1 MSLNAQV
8 SAERVHIGFFGLRNA
23 GKSSLVNRVT
33 GQELSVVSEVRGTT
47 TDPVRKAMELLPLG
61 PVVIIDTPGLDDEG
75 TLGEER
81 VRRARRVLDQ
91 TDIAV
96 LVVDAAA
103 GLSQA
108 DRGLTQ
114 LFEERH
120 IPYVIAMN
128 KADLVTVPEN
138 IPENMIFV
146 SARENGNI
154 HALKEKI
161 AALVRSVP
169 PARELIADL
178 VSPGD
183 AVVLV
188 TPIDSAAPK
197 GRLILP
203 QQQTIR
209 SLLDAGCIPVVARET
224 ELART
229 LSLLREPP
237 ALVVTDSQAFGMVS
251 RIVPDSVRLTSF
263 SILFARYK
271 GDLRTAV
278 LGAAALR
285 QLKDGDTV
293 LISEGCTHHRQ
304 CGDIGTEK
312 LPRWVRQYTGRDIRF
327 VFTSGGEFPE
337 NLSPY
342 ALDHP
347 SAARACWA
355 SAKCSRVCAAQRN
368 SVSLSPTTALPSRRF
383 TVFSTVR
390 CVRFPRFTQS
400 GRNSSSKKVFCLLF
414 ARFYSIMQA
423 YRCIELEARC
433 A

>member
-33 GQELSVVSEVRGTT
+33 GQTLSIVSEVRGTT
-47 TDPVRKAMELLPLG
+47 TDPVRKAMELLPVG

-75 TLGEER
+75 ALGEER
-81 VRRARRVLDQ
+81 VRRTRRVLDQ

-108 DRGLTQ
+108 DRELMQ
-114 LFEERH
+114 LFEVKR
-120 IPYVIAMN
+120 IPFIVAMN
-128 KADLVTVPEN
+128 KADLVSVPESVPEN
-138 IPENMIFV
+138 TIYV
-146 SARENGNI
+146 SAQKNENI
-154 HALKEKI
+154 YTLKEKI
-161 AALVRSVP
+161 AALARSAASP
-169 PARELIADL
+169 RELIADL

-209 SLLDAGCIPVVARET
+209 ALLDAGCVPVVTRET
-224 ELART
+224 ELSRT
-229 LSLLREPP
+229 LLLLSEPP
-237 ALVVTDSQAFGMVS
+237 ALVVTDSQAFGIVS
-251 RIVPDSVRLTSF
+251 KIVPESVRLTSF

-271 GDLRTAV
+271 GDLRTTV

-285 QLKDGDTV
+285 RLKDGDTV

-312 LPRWVRQYTGRDIRF
+312 LPRWVKSYTGRDVNF
-327 VFTSGGEFPE
+327 AFTSGGEFPDD
-337 NLSPY
+337 LSPY
-342 ALDHP
+342 ALVIHCGACMLNEREMQSRLCRAAEQSVPITNYGIAIAQMHGILDRALQP
-347 SAARACWA
+347 FSALHAEW
-355 SAKCSRVCAAQRN
+355 SAQQLV
-368 SVSLSPTTALPSRRF
+368 
-383 TVFSTVR
+383 
-390 CVRFPRFTQS
+390 
-400 GRNSSSKKVFCLLF
+400 
-414 ARFYSIMQA
+414 
-423 YRCIELEARC
+423 
-433 A
+433 

>member
-33 GQELSVVSEVRGTT
+33 GQTLSIVSEVRGTT
-47 TDPVRKAMELLPLG
+47 TDPVRKAMELLPVG

-75 TLGEER
+75 ALGEER

-91 TDIAV
+91 TDVAV

-108 DRGLTQ
+108 DRELMQ

-120 IPYVIAMN
+120 IPFVVAMN
-128 KADLVTVPEN
+128 KADLVSVPEN
-138 IPENMIFV
+138 VPENTIYV
-146 SARENGNI
+146 SARENENI
-154 HALKEKI
+154 YALKEKI
-161 AALVRSVP
+161 AALARSTASP
-169 PARELIADL
+169 RELIADL

-209 SLLDAGCIPVVARET
+209 ALLDAGCVPVVTRET
-224 ELART
+224 ELSRT
-229 LSLLREPP
+229 LALLSEPP
-237 ALVVTDSQAFGMVS
+237 ALVVTDSQAFGVVS
-251 RIVPDSVRLTSF
+251 KIVPENVRLTSF

-285 QLKDGDTV
+285 RLKDGDTV

-312 LPRWVRQYTGRDIRF
+312 LPRWVKSYTGRNVNF
-327 VFTSGGEFPE
+327 AFTSGGEFPDD
-337 NLSPY
+337 LSPY
-342 ALDHP
+342 ALVIHCGACMLNEREMQSRLRRAAEQAVPITNYGIAIAQIHGILDRALQP
-347 SAARACWA
+347 FSALHAEWT
-355 SAKCSRVCAAQRN
+355 AQQL
-368 SVSLSPTTALPSRRF
+368 V
-383 TVFSTVR
+383 
-390 CVRFPRFTQS
+390 
-400 GRNSSSKKVFCLLF
+400 
-414 ARFYSIMQA
+414 
-423 YRCIELEARC
+423 
-433 A
+433 

>member
-33 GQELSVVSEVRGTT
+33 GQTLSIVSEVRGTT
-47 TDPVRKAMELLPLG
+47 TDPVRKAMELLPVG

-75 TLGEER
+75 ALGEER
-81 VRRARRVLDQ
+81 VRRTRRVLDQ
-91 TDIAV
+91 ADIAV

-108 DRGLTQ
+108 DRELMQ
-114 LFEERH
+114 LFEGKR
-120 IPYVIAMN
+120 IPFVVAMN
-128 KADLVTVPEN
+128 KADLVSVPESVPEN
-138 IPENMIFV
+138 TIYV
-146 SARENGNI
+146 SAQENENI
-154 HALKEKI
+154 YALKEKI
-161 AALVRSVP
+161 AALSRSAASP
-169 PARELIADL
+169 RELIADL

-209 SLLDAGCIPVVARET
+209 ALLDAGCVPVVTRET
-224 ELART
+224 ELSRT
-229 LSLLREPP
+229 LSLLSEPP
-237 ALVVTDSQAFGMVS
+237 ALVVTDSQAFGIVS
-251 RIVPDSVRLTSF
+251 KTVPESVRLTSF

-271 GDLRTAV
+271 GDLRTTV

-285 QLKDGDTV
+285 RLKDGDTI

-312 LPRWVRQYTGRDIRF
+312 LPRWVKSYTGRDVNF
-327 VFTSGGEFPE
+327 AFTSGGEFPDD
-337 NLSPY
+337 LSPY
-342 ALDHP
+342 ALVIHCGACMLNEREMQSRLCRAAEQSVPITNYGIAIAQMHGILDRALQP
-347 SAARACWA
+347 FSALHAEW
-355 SAKCSRVCAAQRN
+355 SAQQLV
-368 SVSLSPTTALPSRRF
+368 
-383 TVFSTVR
+383 
-390 CVRFPRFTQS
+390 
-400 GRNSSSKKVFCLLF
+400 
-414 ARFYSIMQA
+414 
-423 YRCIELEARC
+423 
-433 A
+433 

>member
-33 GQELSVVSEVRGTT
+33 GQTLSIVSEVRGTT
-47 TDPVRKAMELLPLG
+47 TDPVRKAMELLPVG

-75 TLGEER
+75 ALGEER
-81 VRRARRVLDQ
+81 VRRTRRVLDQ

-108 DRGLTQ
+108 DRELMQ
-114 LFEERH
+114 LFEGKR
-120 IPYVIAMN
+120 IPFVVAMN
-128 KADLVTVPEN
+128 KADLVSVPESVPEN
-138 IPENMIFV
+138 TIYV
-146 SARENGNI
+146 SAQKNENI
-154 HALKEKI
+154 YTLKEKI
-161 AALVRSVP
+161 AALARSAASP
-169 PARELIADL
+169 RELIADL
-178 VSPGD
+178 VSSGD

-209 SLLDAGCIPVVARET
+209 ALLDAGCVPVVTRET
-224 ELART
+224 ELSRT
-229 LSLLREPP
+229 LSLLSEPP
-237 ALVVTDSQAFGMVS
+237 ALVVTDSQAFGIVS
-251 RIVPDSVRLTSF
+251 KTVPESVRLTSF

-271 GDLRTAV
+271 GDLRTTV

-285 QLKDGDTV
+285 RLKDGDTV

-312 LPRWVRQYTGRDIRF
+312 LPRWVKSYTGRDVNF
-327 VFTSGGEFPE
+327 AFTSGGEFPD

-342 ALDHP
+342 ALVIHCGACMLNEREMQSRLCRAAEQSVPITNYGIAIAQMHGILDRALRP
-347 SAARACWA
+347 FSALHAEW
-355 SAKCSRVCAAQRN
+355 SAQQLV
-368 SVSLSPTTALPSRRF
+368 
-383 TVFSTVR
+383 
-390 CVRFPRFTQS
+390 
-400 GRNSSSKKVFCLLF
+400 
-414 ARFYSIMQA
+414 
-423 YRCIELEARC
+423 
-433 A
+433 

>member
-33 GQELSVVSEVRGTT
+33 GQTLSIVSEVRGTT
-47 TDPVRKAMELLPLG
+47 TDPVRKAMELLPVG

-75 TLGEER
+75 ALGEER
-81 VRRARRVLDQ
+81 VRRTRRVLDQ

-108 DRGLTQ
+108 DRELMQ
-114 LFEERH
+114 LFEGKR
-120 IPYVIAMN
+120 IPFVVAMN
-128 KADLVTVPEN
+128 KADLVSVPESVPEN
-138 IPENMIFV
+138 TIYV
-146 SARENGNI
+146 SAQENENI
-154 HALKEKI
+154 YALKEKI
-161 AALVRSVP
+161 AALARSAASP
-169 PARELIADL
+169 RELIADL

-209 SLLDAGCIPVVARET
+209 ALLDAGCVPVVTRET
-224 ELART
+224 ELSRT
-229 LSLLREPP
+229 LLLLSEPP
-237 ALVVTDSQAFGMVS
+237 ALVVTDSQAFGIVS
-251 RIVPDSVRLTSF
+251 KIVPESVRLTSF

-271 GDLRTAV
+271 GDLRTTV

-285 QLKDGDTV
+285 RLKDGDTV

-312 LPRWVRQYTGRDIRF
+312 LPRWVKSYTGRDVNF
-327 VFTSGGEFPE
+327 AFTSGGEFPDD
-337 NLSPY
+337 LSPY
-342 ALDHP
+342 ALVIHCGACMLNEREMQSRLCRAAEQSVPITNYGIAIAQMHGILDRALQP
-347 SAARACWA
+347 FSALHAEW
-355 SAKCSRVCAAQRN
+355 SAQQLV
-368 SVSLSPTTALPSRRF
+368 
-383 TVFSTVR
+383 
-390 CVRFPRFTQS
+390 
-400 GRNSSSKKVFCLLF
+400 
-414 ARFYSIMQA
+414 
-423 YRCIELEARC
+423 
-433 A
+433 

>member
-33 GQELSVVSEVRGTT
+33 GQTLSIVSKVRGTT
-47 TDPVRKAMELLPLG
+47 TDPVRKAMELLPVG

-75 TLGEER
+75 ALGEER
-81 VRRARRVLDQ
+81 VRCTRRVLDQ

-108 DRGLTQ
+108 DRELMQ
-114 LFEERH
+114 LFEGKR
-120 IPYVIAMN
+120 IPFVVAMN
-128 KADLVTVPEN
+128 KADLVSVPESVPEN
-138 IPENMIFV
+138 TIYV
-146 SARENGNI
+146 SAQENENI
-154 HALKEKI
+154 YALKEKI
-161 AALVRSVP
+161 AALSRSAASP
-169 PARELIADL
+169 RELIADL

-209 SLLDAGCIPVVARET
+209 ALLDAGCVPVVTRET
-224 ELART
+224 ELSRT
-229 LSLLREPP
+229 LSLLSEPP
-237 ALVVTDSQAFGMVS
+237 ALVVTDSQAFGIVS
-251 RIVPDSVRLTSF
+251 KIVSESVRLTSF

-285 QLKDGDTV
+285 RLKDGDTV

-312 LPRWVRQYTGRDIRF
+312 LPRWVKSYTGRDVNF
-327 VFTSGGEFPE
+327 AFTSGGEFPDD
-337 NLSPY
+337 LSPY
-342 ALDHP
+342 ALVIHCGACMLNEREMQSRLCRAAEQSVPITNYGIAIAQIHGILDRALRP
-347 SAARACWA
+347 FSALHAEW
-355 SAKCSRVCAAQRN
+355 SAQQLV
-368 SVSLSPTTALPSRRF
+368 
-383 TVFSTVR
+383 
-390 CVRFPRFTQS
+390 
-400 GRNSSSKKVFCLLF
+400 
-414 ARFYSIMQA
+414 
-423 YRCIELEARC
+423 
-433 A
+433 

>member
-33 GQELSVVSEVRGTT
+33 GQTLSIVSEVRGTT
-47 TDPVRKAMELLPLG
+47 TDPVRKAMELLPVG

-75 TLGEER
+75 ALGEER
-81 VRRARRVLDQ
+81 VRRTRRVLDQ

-108 DRGLTQ
+108 DRELMR
-114 LFEERH
+114 LFEGKR
-120 IPYVIAMN
+120 IPFVVAMN
-128 KADLVTVPEN
+128 KADLVSVPESVPEN
-138 IPENMIFV
+138 TIYV
-146 SARENGNI
+146 SAQENENI
-154 HALKEKI
+154 YTLKGKI
-161 AALVRSVP
+161 AALARSAASP
-169 PARELIADL
+169 RELIADL

-209 SLLDAGCIPVVARET
+209 ALLDAGCVPVVTRET
-224 ELART
+224 ELSRT
-229 LSLLREPP
+229 LSLLSEPP
-237 ALVVTDSQAFGMVS
+237 ALVVTDSQAFGIVS
-251 RIVPDSVRLTSF
+251 KIVPESVRLTSF

-285 QLKDGDTV
+285 RLKDGDTV

-312 LPRWVRQYTGRDIRF
+312 LPRWVKSYTGRDVNF
-327 VFTSGGEFPE
+327 AFTSGGEFPDD
-337 NLSPY
+337 LSPY
-342 ALDHP
+342 ALVIHCGACMLNEREMQSRLCRAAEQSVPITNYGIAIAQIHGILDRALQP
-347 SAARACWA
+347 FSALHAEW
-355 SAKCSRVCAAQRN
+355 SAQQLV
-368 SVSLSPTTALPSRRF
+368 
-383 TVFSTVR
+383 
-390 CVRFPRFTQS
+390 
-400 GRNSSSKKVFCLLF
+400 
-414 ARFYSIMQA
+414 
-423 YRCIELEARC
+423 
-433 A
+433 

>member
-33 GQELSVVSEVRGTT
+33 GQTLSIVSEVRGTT
-47 TDPVRKAMELLPLG
+47 TDPVRKAMELLPVG

-75 TLGEER
+75 ALGEER
-81 VRRARRVLDQ
+81 VRRTRRVLDQ

-108 DRGLTQ
+108 DRELMQ
-114 LFEERH
+114 LFEGKR
-120 IPYVIAMN
+120 IPFVVAMN
-128 KADLVTVPEN
+128 KTDLVSVPESVPEN
-138 IPENMIFV
+138 TIYV
-146 SARENGNI
+146 SAQKNENI
-154 HALKEKI
+154 YALKEKI
-161 AALVRSVP
+161 AALARSAASP
-169 PARELIADL
+169 RELIADL
-178 VSPGD
+178 VSSGD

-209 SLLDAGCIPVVARET
+209 ALLDAGCVPVVTRET
-224 ELART
+224 ELSRT
-229 LSLLREPP
+229 LSLLSEPP
-237 ALVVTDSQAFGMVS
+237 TLVVTDSQAFGIVS
-251 RIVPDSVRLTSF
+251 KIVPESVRLTSF

-285 QLKDGDTV
+285 RLKDGDTV

-312 LPRWVRQYTGRDIRF
+312 LPRWVKSYTGRDVNF
-327 VFTSGGEFPE
+327 AFTSGGEFPDD
-337 NLSPY
+337 LSPY
-342 ALDHP
+342 ALVIHCGACMLNEREMQSRLCRAAEQSVPITNYGIAIAQMHGILDRALRP
-347 SAARACWA
+347 FSALHAEW
-355 SAKCSRVCAAQRN
+355 SAQQLV
-368 SVSLSPTTALPSRRF
+368 
-383 TVFSTVR
+383 
-390 CVRFPRFTQS
+390 
-400 GRNSSSKKVFCLLF
+400 
-414 ARFYSIMQA
+414 
-423 YRCIELEARC
+423 
-433 A
+433 

>member
-33 GQELSVVSEVRGTT
+33 GQTLSIVSEVRGTT
-47 TDPVRKAMELLPLG
+47 TDPVRKAMELLPVG

-75 TLGEER
+75 ALGEER
-81 VRRARRVLDQ
+81 VRRTRRVLDQ

-108 DRGLTQ
+108 DRELMQ
-114 LFEERH
+114 LFEGKR
-120 IPYVIAMN
+120 IPFVVAMN
-128 KADLVTVPEN
+128 KADLVSVPESVPEN
-138 IPENMIFV
+138 TIYV
-146 SARENGNI
+146 SAQKNENI
-154 HALKEKI
+154 YALKEKI
-161 AALVRSVP
+161 AALARSAASP
-169 PARELIADL
+169 RELIADL
-178 VSPGD
+178 VSSGD

-209 SLLDAGCIPVVARET
+209 ALLDAGCVPVVTRET
-224 ELART
+224 ELSRT
-229 LSLLREPP
+229 LSLLSEPP
-237 ALVVTDSQAFGMVS
+237 ALVVTDSQAFGIVS
-251 RIVPDSVRLTSF
+251 KIVPESVRLTSF

-271 GDLRTAV
+271 GDLRTTV

-285 QLKDGDTV
+285 RLKDGDTV

-312 LPRWVRQYTGRDIRF
+312 LPRWVKSYTGRDVNF
-327 VFTSGGEFPE
+327 AFTSGGEFPDD
-337 NLSPY
+337 LSPY
-342 ALDHP
+342 ALVIHCGACMLNEREMQSRLCRAAEQSVPITNYGIAIAQMHGILDRALQP
-347 SAARACWA
+347 FSALHAEW
-355 SAKCSRVCAAQRN
+355 SAQQLV
-368 SVSLSPTTALPSRRF
+368 
-383 TVFSTVR
+383 
-390 CVRFPRFTQS
+390 
-400 GRNSSSKKVFCLLF
+400 
-414 ARFYSIMQA
+414 
-423 YRCIELEARC
+423 
-433 A
+433 

>member
-8 SAERVHIGFFGLRNA
+8 SVERVHIGFFGLRNA

-33 GQELSVVSEVRGTT
+33 GQTLSIVSEVRGTT
-47 TDPVRKAMELLPLG
+47 TDPVRKAMELLPVG

-75 TLGEER
+75 ALGEER
-81 VRRARRVLDQ
+81 VRRTRRVLDQ

-108 DRGLTQ
+108 DRELMQ
-114 LFEERH
+114 LFEGKR
-120 IPYVIAMN
+120 IPFVVAMN
-128 KADLVTVPEN
+128 KADLVSVPESVPEN
-138 IPENMIFV
+138 TIYV
-146 SARENGNI
+146 SAQENENI
-154 HALKEKI
+154 YALKEKI
-161 AALVRSVP
+161 AALARSAASP
-169 PARELIADL
+169 RELIADL

-209 SLLDAGCIPVVARET
+209 ALLDAGCVPVVTRET
-224 ELART
+224 ELSRT
-229 LSLLREPP
+229 LSLLSEPP
-237 ALVVTDSQAFGMVS
+237 ALVVTDSQAFGIVS
-251 RIVPDSVRLTSF
+251 KIVPESVRLTSF

-285 QLKDGDTV
+285 RLKDGDTV

-312 LPRWVRQYTGRDIRF
+312 LPRWVKSYTGRDVNF
-327 VFTSGGEFPE
+327 AFTSGGEFPDD
-337 NLSPY
+337 LSPY
-342 ALDHP
+342 ALVIHCGACMLNEREMQSRLCRAAEQSVPITNYGIAIAQIHGILDRALQP
-347 SAARACWA
+347 FSALHAEW
-355 SAKCSRVCAAQRN
+355 SAQQLV
-368 SVSLSPTTALPSRRF
+368 
-383 TVFSTVR
+383 
-390 CVRFPRFTQS
+390 
-400 GRNSSSKKVFCLLF
+400 
-414 ARFYSIMQA
+414 
-423 YRCIELEARC
+423 
-433 A
+433 

>member
-33 GQELSVVSEVRGTT
+33 GQTLSIVSEVRGTT
-47 TDPVRKAMELLPLG
+47 TDPVRKAMELLPVG

-75 TLGEER
+75 ALGEER
-81 VRRARRVLDQ
+81 VRRTRRVLDQ

-108 DRGLTQ
+108 DRELMQ
-114 LFEERH
+114 LFEGKR
-120 IPYVIAMN
+120 IPFVVAMN
-128 KADLVTVPEN
+128 KADLVSVPESVPEN
-138 IPENMIFV
+138 TIYV
-146 SARENGNI
+146 SAQKNENI
-154 HALKEKI
+154 YALKEKI
-161 AALVRSVP
+161 AALARSAASP
-169 PARELIADL
+169 RELIADL
-178 VSPGD
+178 VSSGD

-209 SLLDAGCIPVVARET
+209 ALLDAGCVPVVTRET
-224 ELART
+224 ELSRT
-229 LSLLREPP
+229 LSLLSEPP
-237 ALVVTDSQAFGMVS
+237 ALVVTDSQAFGIVS
-251 RIVPDSVRLTSF
+251 KTVPESVRLTSF

-285 QLKDGDTV
+285 RLKDGDTV

-312 LPRWVRQYTGRDIRF
+312 LPRWVKSYTGRDVNF
-327 VFTSGGEFPE
+327 AFTSGGEFPDD
-337 NLSPY
+337 LSPY
-342 ALDHP
+342 ALVIHCGACMLNEREMQSRLCRAAEQSVPITNYGIAIAQMHGILDRALRP
-347 SAARACWA
+347 FSALHAEW
-355 SAKCSRVCAAQRN
+355 SAQQLV
-368 SVSLSPTTALPSRRF
+368 
-383 TVFSTVR
+383 
-390 CVRFPRFTQS
+390 
-400 GRNSSSKKVFCLLF
+400 
-414 ARFYSIMQA
+414 
-423 YRCIELEARC
+423 
-433 A
+433 

>member
-33 GQELSVVSEVRGTT
+33 GQTLSIVSEVRGTT
-47 TDPVRKAMELLPLG
+47 TDPVRKAMELLPVG

-75 TLGEER
+75 ALGEER
-81 VRRARRVLDQ
+81 VRRTRRVLDQ

-108 DRGLTQ
+108 DRELMQ
-114 LFEERH
+114 LFEGKR
-120 IPYVIAMN
+120 IPFVVAMN
-128 KADLVTVPEN
+128 KADLVSVPESVPEN
-138 IPENMIFV
+138 TIYV
-146 SARENGNI
+146 SAQENENI
-154 HALKEKI
+154 YALKEKI
-161 AALVRSVP
+161 AALARSAASP
-169 PARELIADL
+169 RELIADL
-178 VSPGD
+178 VSSGD

-209 SLLDAGCIPVVARET
+209 ALLDAGCVPVVTRET
-224 ELART
+224 ELSRT
-229 LSLLREPP
+229 LSLLSEPP
-237 ALVVTDSQAFGMVS
+237 ALVVTDSQAFGIVS
-251 RIVPDSVRLTSF
+251 KIVPESVRLTSF

-285 QLKDGDTV
+285 RLKNGDTV

-312 LPRWVRQYTGRDIRF
+312 LPRWVKSYTGRDVNF
-327 VFTSGGEFPE
+327 AFTSGGEFPD

-342 ALDHP
+342 ALVIHCGACMLNEREMQSRLCRAAEQSVPITNYGIAIAQMHGILDRALQP
-347 SAARACWA
+347 FSALHAEW
-355 SAKCSRVCAAQRN
+355 SAQQLV
-368 SVSLSPTTALPSRRF
+368 
-383 TVFSTVR
+383 
-390 CVRFPRFTQS
+390 
-400 GRNSSSKKVFCLLF
+400 
-414 ARFYSIMQA
+414 
-423 YRCIELEARC
+423 
-433 A
+433 

>member
-33 GQELSVVSEVRGTT
+33 GQTLSIVSEVRGTT
-47 TDPVRKAMELLPLG
+47 TDPVRKAMELLPVG

-75 TLGEER
+75 ALGEER
-81 VRRARRVLDQ
+81 VRRTRRVLDQ

-108 DRGLTQ
+108 DRELMQ
-114 LFEERH
+114 LFEGKR
-120 IPYVIAMN
+120 IPFVVAMN
-128 KADLVTVPEN
+128 KADLVSVPESVPEN
-138 IPENMIFV
+138 TIYV
-146 SARENGNI
+146 SAQKNENI
-154 HALKEKI
+154 YTLKEKI
-161 AALVRSVP
+161 AAFSRSAASP
-169 PARELIADL
+169 RELIADL
-178 VSPGD
+178 VSSGD

-209 SLLDAGCIPVVARET
+209 ALLDAGCVPVVTRET
-224 ELART
+224 ELSRT
-229 LSLLREPP
+229 LSLLSEPP
-237 ALVVTDSQAFGMVS
+237 ALVVTDSQAFGIVS
-251 RIVPDSVRLTSF
+251 KTVPESVRLTSF

-285 QLKDGDTV
+285 RLKDGDTV

-312 LPRWVRQYTGRDIRF
+312 LPRWVKSYTGRDVNF
-327 VFTSGGEFPE
+327 AFTSGGEFPDD
-337 NLSPY
+337 LSPY
-342 ALDHP
+342 ALVIHCGACMLNEREMQSRLCRAAEQSVPITNYGIAIAQMHGILDRALQP
-347 SAARACWA
+347 FSALHAEW
-355 SAKCSRVCAAQRN
+355 SAQQLV
-368 SVSLSPTTALPSRRF
+368 
-383 TVFSTVR
+383 
-390 CVRFPRFTQS
+390 
-400 GRNSSSKKVFCLLF
+400 
-414 ARFYSIMQA
+414 
-423 YRCIELEARC
+423 
-433 A
+433 

>member
-1 MSLNAQV
+1 MSLNAQI

-33 GQELSVVSEVRGTT
+33 GQTLSIVSEVRGTT
-47 TDPVRKAMELLPLG
+47 TDPVRKAMELLPVG

-75 TLGEER
+75 ALGEER
-81 VRRARRVLDQ
+81 VRRTRRVLDQ

-108 DRGLTQ
+108 DRELMQ
-114 LFEERH
+114 LFEGKR
-120 IPYVIAMN
+120 IPFVVAMN
-128 KADLVTVPEN
+128 KADLVSVPESVPEN
-138 IPENMIFV
+138 TIYV
-146 SARENGNI
+146 SAQENENI
-154 HALKEKI
+154 YALKEKI
-161 AALVRSVP
+161 AALSRSAASP
-169 PARELIADL
+169 RELIADL

-209 SLLDAGCIPVVARET
+209 ALLDAGCAPVVTRET
-224 ELART
+224 ELSRT
-229 LSLLREPP
+229 LSLLSEPP
-237 ALVVTDSQAFGMVS
+237 TLVVTDSQAFGIVS
-251 RIVPDSVRLTSF
+251 KIVPESVRLTSF

-285 QLKDGDTV
+285 RLKDGDTV

-312 LPRWVRQYTGRDIRF
+312 LPRWVKSYTGRDVNF
-327 VFTSGGEFPE
+327 AFTSGGEFPDD
-337 NLSPY
+337 LSPY
-342 ALDHP
+342 ALVIHCGACMLNEREMQSRLCRAAEQSVPITNYGIAIAQMHGILDRALQP
-347 SAARACWA
+347 FSALHAEW
-355 SAKCSRVCAAQRN
+355 SAQQLV
-368 SVSLSPTTALPSRRF
+368 
-383 TVFSTVR
+383 
-390 CVRFPRFTQS
+390 
-400 GRNSSSKKVFCLLF
+400 
-414 ARFYSIMQA
+414 
-423 YRCIELEARC
+423 
-433 A
+433 